1 MARNGVLPAL
11 IALAQSKDHER
22 EIHACACMAN
32 LAEMVEGRTQRRMLE
47 EGCLR
52 PLLNLATSPH
62 AEVVREVARALAL
75 FASKRDS
82 QASVLPGW
90 RAANGRVRWLEGI
103 ASRRRRRARDCESA
117 VVTQNH
123 QEPSDTGAV
132 AALLPLASSE
142 DLETRRCV
150 AFALN
155 NIASNELNHR
165 VCERMGVLRPL
176 VRLLKDKD
184 QDTHLQACFAV
195 ASSR

>member
-11 IALAQSKDHER
+11 ISLAQSKDHER

-52 PLLNLATSPH
+52 PLLNLATNPH
-62 AEVVREVARALAL
+62 VEVVREVARALAL

-82 QASVLPGW
+82 QASVLRSGGVQQMVAFA
-90 RAANGRVRWLEGI
+90 RQEDAVA
-103 ASRRRRRARDCESA
+103 RRFGALAIGNLA

-123 QEPSDTGAV
+123 QELFDTGAV

-155 NIASNELNHR
+155 NIASNELNP
-165 VCERMGVLRPL
+165 VSY
-176 VRLLKDKD
+176 
-184 QDTHLQACFAV
+184 THLRAQ
-195 ASSR
+195 RPY